1 MIKCKICGHESKY
14 RLIEHIQKIHKLD
27 INFYKENYG
36 KVVSDEYSER
46 VSKKSKEKWQDKE
59 YVEKTNKSKEWIYT
73 DINLQQRRVESIKK
87 YYSNGGKTWND
98 GLTKDNDDRLKSIG
112 DKNKNN
118 LTGRTK
124 ENYEYLKEKSDFM
137 KSTWNDS
144 KLLKKWKL
152 IQDNIEL
159 KKDWKNKISETL
171 TNKILNGKI
180 NTLNSFNNG
189 WYESKNENHW
199 FSSQL
204 EKDSMLLFDKY
215 NLQWTTKHKIKIE
228 YFIDDER
235 HYYIP
240 DFLIKIKNIEYIIE
254 MKGFDWDGFTDIKKE
269 YAEKKINNYKLFYT
283 INDLNNFLNE
293 KINE

>member
-124 ENYEYLKEKSDFM
+124 EKYEYLKEKSDFM

-152 IQDNIEL
+152 IQDNMEL

-171 TNKILNGKI
+171 TNKILNGEI

-215 NLQWTTKHKIKIE
+215 NLQWSTKHKIKIE
-228 YFIDDER
+228 YFIGDER

-240 DFLIKIKNIEYIIE
+240 DFLIKIKNVEYIIE

-269 YAEKKINNYKLFYT
+269 YAEKKLNNYKLFYT